1 MNEATRR
8 ANPLIALID
17 GTARLQGRLK
27 GAFADSR
34 LSTGLG
40 ETEMTVLNAV
50 TEAPS
55 APTVP
60 QIGRALGHPR
70 QVIQRAANAL
80 IEAGLIAARDNPDHK
95 RAVLLIPT
103 PQGIALKQEAN
114 RRADA
119 ITADLLTSV
128 DAHLVDEATR
138 LLETV
143 RHQLEA
149 HLRTKKD

>member
-1 MNEATRR
+1 MNHPTRH

-50 TEAPS
+50 AEAPNP
-55 APTVP
+55 PTVP

-80 IEAGLIAARDNPDHK
+80 IAAGLIATRDNPDHK
-95 RAVLLIPT
+95 RASLLIPT
-103 PQGIALKQEAN
+103 PQGIALKNEAN

-119 ITADLLTSV
+119 IAVDLLTGV
-128 DAHLVDEATR
+128 DAQLVNEATR

-143 RHQLEA
+143 RLQLEA
-149 HLRTKKD
+149 QLRTKKV